1 MHAVAGVLCTDG
13 DDCVNW
19 WGKLVGGA
27 FGFMLGGPLGALL
40 GAALGHNFDKGIK
53 ALPSAE
59 GFEAGDRER
68 VQTAFFTATFAV
80 MGRVAKAD
88 GRVSPEEIRMAEAV
102 MAEMSLAPDM
112 RATAIELFGQGK
124 SPGFDLEAVLA
135 QFRRECHGRSTLIG
149 MFIEIQ
155 LQAAY
160 ADGRLDPAEDAL
172 LQLICG
178 RLGVSEFEYR
188 RLERMVRA
196 ELGLG
201 GRRQTGARRDSVDS
215 LQAAYA
221 VLGVSTQADDAAVK
235 RAYRR
240 LLSQHHPDKLVS
252 KGLPDEMMKVAS
264 QKTHEIRQAY
274 ERIRESR
281 AR

>member
-1 MHAVAGVLCTDG
+1 LS
-13 DDCVNW
+13 W

-40 GAALGHNFDKGIK
+40 GVALGHNFDRGLK
-53 ALPSAE
+53 ALPDDIA
-59 GFEAGDRER
+59 FEAGDRER
-68 VQTAFFTATFAV
+68 VQTAFFTATFSV
-80 MGRVAKAD
+80 MGRIAKGD
-88 GRVSPEEIRMAEAV
+88 GRVSPEEIRVAETI
-102 MAEMSLAPDM
+102 MAEMSLDPAM
-112 RATAIELFGQGK
+112 RNTAINLFTQGK
-124 SPGFDLEAVLA
+124 SEGFDLDAVLE

-160 ADGRLDPAEDAL
+160 ADGRLDPAEDRML
-172 LQLICG
+172 RHICG
-178 RLGVSEFEYR
+178 RLGVSELDYR

-196 ELGLG
+196 ERGFGGGTG
-201 GRRQTGARRDSVDS
+201 GREGAASASEFNLREAYQLLGVDS
-215 LQAAYA
+215 RA
-221 VLGVSTQADDAAVK
+221 SDAEVK

-252 KGLPDEMMKVAS
+252 KGLPEEMMKLAA

-274 ERIRESR
+274 ESIRE
-281 AR
+281 ARGARV

>member
-1 MHAVAGVLCTDG
+1 
-13 DDCVNW
+13 
-19 WGKLVGGA
+19 
-27 FGFMLGGPLGALL
+27 MLGGPLGALL
-40 GAALGHNFDKGIK
+40 GAVLGHNFDRGLKS
-53 ALPSAE
+53 LP
-59 GFEAGDRER
+59 GGKRFEPGDQER
-68 VQTAFFTATFAV
+68 VQMAFFTATFAV

-102 MAEMSLAPDM
+102 MAEMSLEPDM
-112 RATAIELFGQGK
+112 RQAAIDLFNQGK
-124 SPGFDLEAVLA
+124 SPDFDLDAVLG

-160 ADGRLDPAEDAL
+160 ADRRLDPQEDAL
-172 LQLICG
+172 LLAICG
-178 RLGVSEFEYR
+178 QLGVSEFEYR

-201 GRRQTGARRDSVDS
+201 GRQRGGAAGPRRPDDS
-215 LQAAYA
+215 LQSAYE
-221 VLGVSTQADDAAVK
+221 VLGVAANASDAEIK

-240 LLSQHHPDKLVS
+240 LVSQHHPDKLVS
-252 KGLPDEMMKVAS
+252 KGLPEEMMKLAT

-274 ERIRESR
+274 ERIRAAR
-281 AR
+281 AKG